1 MTGEFEFMDL
11 LFSRYAS
18 PFEFI
23 RLYIEQG
30 RFGEFVTEIIS
41 AENKRRK
48 EQAEKEDEEKLW
60 AAYIHSYSDKS
71 YSDWKSEIMR
81 PASRERERSKKRDE
95 DMTKADIDNLMKRL
109 FKEKTPGQNAIT

>member
-1 MTGEFEFMDL
+1 M

-18 PFEFI
+18 PFEFM

-60 AAYIHSYSDKS
+60 AAYVHSYSDKS

-109 FKEKTPGQNAIT
+109 FKEKKTPGQNAIT